1 MKKISTIGLKLW
13 PIWTALSI
21 TLLLGSC
28 QDTPTYIPVPEGA
41 DAIRADFAH
50 DYMALSLKISKE
62 TPGFTPP
69 VAARAFGYL
78 GLCLYEAS
86 VHGMK
91 GYRSLQGVL
100 NQFPAG
106 SVPAPEAGKEYHWG
120 ICASAATAEMMF
132 GLYKSAS
139 QANRNEIINIR
150 QRHES
155 AWIAQIDPDI
165 AERSR
170 ELGKAIGLA
179 IYNYSVS
186 DGLDLCY
193 QDNFPASYTLPE
205 FPGAWKPTPPTF
217 LPALQPYWGEARPF
231 VGANVLGTQPPIHPA
246 YASDPT
252 SLFYAQGL
260 EVWQVSQN
268 LTQEQKVIAE
278 FWSDDPEQ
286 TFTPG
291 GHSMAIAMQVLQ
303 QENANL
309 TLAAETYAKVG
320 MALHDA
326 FVSCWK
332 TKYDYNLIRPVHYI
346 RQHFN
351 PAYNSHMITPPF
363 PEFTSGH
370 SVQAGAAMQVLA
382 DLFGNGYKFT
392 DRSHVNRTDIDGTPR
407 SFNTFIEIAQEAAI
421 SRLYGG
427 IHYRA
432 AIEFGVEQGQKVG
445 RNIGALP
452 FKE

>member
-1 MKKISTIGLKLW
+1 MKNITTTLRSLMLLW
-13 PIWTALSI
+13 AVL
-21 TLLLGSC
+21 TLPLFWQSC
-28 QDTPTYIPVPEGA
+28 QDTPTYIEVPEGA

-50 DYMALSLKISKE
+50 DYVVLSLKISKE
-62 TPGFTPP
+62 TSGYTPP

-91 GYRSLQGVL
+91 GYRSMQGLL
-100 NQFPAG
+100 NEFPAG
-106 SVPAPEAGKEYHWG
+106 TVPAPEPNVEYHWG
-120 ICASAATAEMMF
+120 ICASAAMAEMMF

-139 QANRNEIINIR
+139 QDNRNEIVKIR
-150 QRHES
+150 QRYES
-155 AWIAQIDPDI
+155 VWIAQIDPAI

-179 IYNYSVS
+179 VYNYSVS

-193 QDNFPASYTLPE
+193 QNNFPASYQLPE
-205 FPGAWKPTPPTF
+205 FPGSWKPTPPTF
-217 LPALQPYWGEARPF
+217 LPALQPYWGSARPF
-231 VGANVLGTQPPIHPA
+231 IGANVLGTQPPIHPA

-260 EVWQVSQN
+260 EAWQVSQA

-278 FWSDDPEQ
+278 YWSDDPEE

-291 GHSMAIAMQVLQ
+291 GHSMSIAMQVLQ

-309 TLAAETYAKVG
+309 TLAAETDAKVG
-320 MALHDA
+320 LALHDA

-332 TKYDYNLIRPVHYI
+332 TKYDYNLVRPVHYI

-351 PAYNSHMITPPF
+351 PAYDSHLITPPF

-382 DLFGNGYKFT
+382 EMFGNGYRLT
-392 DRSHVNRTDIDGTPR
+392 DRSHASRTDIDGTPR
-407 SFNTFIEIAQEAAI
+407 TFNTFIEIAQEAAI

-445 RNIGALP
+445 RNISALP
-452 FKE
+452 IKE